1 MDTQSCGSE
10 RYATRHL
17 AQESQSISTMQNM
30 LWMLLGA
37 AFVSI
42 GVLASALGDRIRGL
56 RIARDGRDHA
66 PRERTSRATSM
77 PVAPAPVIPVME
89 VRSAPPKPPRVPRVE
104 PKATGTTDGGD
115 DVIAALVGAGYKK
128 PVATEA
134 VWACGPAERA
144 SIERWTRAALVR
156 CARGGMS

>member
-1 MDTQSCGSE
+1 MATQSWQSA
-10 RYATRHL
+10 RYAAPDL
-17 AQESQSISTMQNM
+17 AQESQSIFPMQNT

-37 AFVSI
+37 AIVSI
-42 GVLASALGDRIRGL
+42 GVLASALADRIRGL
-56 RIARDGRDHA
+56 RVSRDGYA
-66 PRERTSRATSM
+66 PRERAPRATSV
-77 PVAPAPVIPVME
+77 PAAPPVIPVME

-104 PKATGTTDGGD
+104 PKAAGTTDGGD
-115 DVIAALVGAGYKK
+115 DVIMALVGAGYKK

-144 SIERWTRAALVR
+144 SIEKWTAAALRR

>member
-1 MDTQSCGSE
+1 
-10 RYATRHL
+10 
-17 AQESQSISTMQNM
+17 
-30 LWMLLGA
+30 MLLGA

-42 GVLASALGDRIRGL
+42 GVLASALADRIRGL
-56 RIARDGRDHA
+56 RVSREGYA
-66 PRERTSRATSM
+66 PRERANRVTSM

-115 DVIAALVGAGYKK
+115 DVIAALVAAGYKK